1 MKTIFRFTCLVLLL
15 AGPPLS
21 QAATE
26 YVTDRIEIG
35 VHQQPDMNSPIT
47 TKLSSGDSV
56 EVLQVRDDFKQ
67 VQLKD
72 GNRGWVPATYLVDRQ
87 PATVEYDLL
96 AKKHEE
102 LSSEIKQKTE
112 RLSKVE
118 RDLQIRR
125 DELSNART
133 TIRELKKQIDA
144 GGDSEALNEENLQ
157 QLAEK
162 ERQIERLQAEIE
174 TLREQSEQ
182 ATPDPPGVEQYRAQL
197 EQQKER
203 NEALQ
208 ARIDLAQEF
217 LGREQLPSA
226 EELEKWR
233 PDLPGWYW
241 GTLLTV
247 LIIGIVAGIGWM
259 DFRLRRRHGGFRI

>member
-1 MKTIFRFTCLVLLL
+1 MKTYLRFTWLVLLL
-15 AGPPLS
+15 VGSPLS

-35 VHQQPDMNSPIT
+35 LHQQPDVNSPIT
-47 TKLSSGDSV
+47 TMLSSGDRL
-56 EVLQVRDDFKQ
+56 EVLQTQEDFKQ
-67 VQLKD
+67 VRLKD
-72 GNRGWVPATYLVDRQ
+72 GKQGWIHAAYLVDRQ

-96 AKKHEE
+96 AKKHDE
-102 LSSEIKQKTE
+102 LTSDIKQKTE
-112 RLSKVE
+112 RLSKLQ

-133 TIRELKKQIDA
+133 TIRELKKQIDI

-162 ERQIERLQAEIE
+162 ERQIKQLQAEIE

-182 ATPDPPGVEQYRAQL
+182 STPDPPGVEQYRTQL
-197 EQQKER
+197 EQQKKR
-203 NEALQ
+203 NESLQ

-259 DFRLRRRHGGFRI
+259 DYRLRRRHGGFRV